1 VRTISSWRI
10 QGNTTMY
17 EKYYQLKAKPFT
29 LLPDPEFLFLG
40 TKHKMALSLLEYGLV
55 NGSAFIVI
63 TGEPGTG
70 KTTLLNRLLDQSRHQ
85 WTIGMLANTHGGF
98 GGLMPWITASFG
110 LETKGKNE
118 VDLFHEFGRFLEG
131 EQAAGRR
138 VLLVL
143 DEAQNV
149 GSAMLEELRLL
160 SNLNDGRRR
169 SLQIL
174 LSGQPA
180 LRALLEGPGMEQ
192 FAQRIAVE
200 YALEPLAEEEA
211 IAYISHRV
219 RVAGGRRSLFST
231 LASRRIFALTGGIPR
246 LMNQLC
252 DHALVYGYAA
262 QVEMITAHVVL
273 DAARVRDRNGF
284 LPFRAVPDAIEP
296 SPSELTVEADEVGA
310 HTSAVSK
317 LGASSTVTGP
327 APTENSS
334 ATYPEAIELKR
345 RDELSRPPAAPMPD
359 AKPALGGEAAALYK
373 RGVAFKEAG
382 AFNQA
387 MFYFEQAG
395 RDSVLSVKAR
405 TQIALCLKGSG
416 HMTEAVAALQ
426 KLWNSEQGIPQERRQ
441 IRYLL
446 ARTLEASGCQED
458 ALVHYEALSQEQ
470 SEYRDVTD
478 RLGRLSGRRASNL
491 LATVPGGAS
500 WMKFLSRSLGQFLR
514 STS

>member
-1 VRTISSWRI
+1 
-10 QGNTTMY
+10 MY
-17 EKYYQLKAKPFT
+17 ETYYQLKAKPFT

-40 TKHKMALSLLEYGLV
+40 TRHKMALSLLEYGLV

-70 KTTLLNRLLDQSRHQ
+70 KTTLLNRLLNQSRRQ
-85 WTIGMLANTHGGF
+85 WTIGMLENTHGGL

-110 LETKGKNE
+110 LETKGKTE
-118 VDLFHEFGRFLEG
+118 VELFHEFSRFLES

-180 LRALLEGPGMEQ
+180 LRDLLKGPGMEQ

-211 IAYISHRV
+211 IGYIGHRV
-219 RVAGGRRSLFST
+219 RVAGGRKPLFST
-231 LASRRIFALTGGIPR
+231 LACRKIFALAGGVPR

-262 QVEMITAHVVL
+262 QAEVITARIVL

-284 LPFRAVPDAIEP
+284 LPFRTDPVSIEP
-296 SPSELTVEADEVGA
+296 GQNERDEETAEVSTSSSAATDQDAPPKTTTEARAAFDPAVSYREALALKQAGEFSRAIALLDRVVADEVWG
-310 HTSAVSK
+310 VK
-317 LGASSTVTGP
+317 
-327 APTENSS
+327 
-334 ATYPEAIELKR
+334 
-345 RDELSRPPAAPMPD
+345 
-359 AKPALGGEAAALYK
+359 ALG
-373 RGVAFKEAG
+373 
-382 AFNQA
+382 
-387 MFYFEQAG
+387 
-395 RDSVLSVKAR
+395 
-405 TQIALCLKGSG
+405 QIGLCLKAIGRYE
-416 HMTEAVAALQ
+416 EALSAYRAALDRP
-426 KLWNSEQGIPQERRQ
+426 SGSAQELVSL
-441 IRYLL
+441 RYVY
-446 ARTLEASGCQED
+446 ARTLESMGRSK
-458 ALVHYEALSQEQ
+458 EAIECYRRISRDGRN
-470 SEYRDVTD
+470 YRDVAARIDQLQPST
-478 RLGRLSGRRASNL
+478 
-491 LATVPGGAS
+491 TVDAEALTPS
-500 WMKFLSRSLGQFLR
+500 QTWLQSLVRNCSQLLR